1 MSTTDEI
8 SPRPSLTAAPVA
20 VRDIHKTVVPLD
32 NPTAAVLKDIE
43 RDLTAL
49 TTSGEFIELEA
60 SVNRF
65 CPFEQ
70 SVWFEPR
77 FDTGTPFISA

>member
-32 NPTAAVLKDIE
+32 NPTAAVSAFFSRVRKRLK
-43 RDLTAL
+43 
-49 TTSGEFIELEA
+49 
-60 SVNRF
+60 
-65 CPFEQ
+65 
-70 SVWFEPR
+70 
-77 FDTGTPFISA
+77 